1 MLPVIEKSLDKIA
14 DELRNWVD
22 GGNNRKLDKWYKEY
36 GDYFAF
42 KR

>member
-1 MLPVIEKSLDKIA
+1 MIPAISKSLDSVA
-14 DELRNWVD
+14 DELRDWVD
-22 GGNNRKLDKWYKEY
+22 GGNNIKLDKWYKEY